1 MTSVDIA
8 EVEAAL
14 GKVRAFIALLEQNH
28 AQRDAAG
35 SGVVVG
41 GSSAASGQKVTTAQI
56 QEQLP
61 LIKRI
66 TARADADLAS
76 KMEVRHDAYSW
87 SYYSI
92 QEASQQLAGLLS
104 SLEEAEQILGPRGPK
119 LSAASL
125 HPWIWHAAVS
135 LWDNGYHREAVQ
147 AGATALFDQHLP
159 AKLEVPGPSS
169 AKDRVGQAFSTDPPS
184 PGKADPPWPGKP
196 RLLLDDYPEPSPNWT
211 SQHVGA
217 KFFGMRCAQLIR
229 NLATHTGAQPDE
241 QSALEQLAALSGL
254 ARLIDRA
261 KVVH

>member
-28 AQRDAAG
+28 AQWDAAG

-41 GSSAASGQKVTTAQI
+41 SSSAASGQKVTTAQI
-56 QEQLP
+56 QEQLR

-66 TARADADLAS
+66 AARADADLAS
-76 KMEVRHDAYSW
+76 KMEVRHGAYSW

-125 HPWIWHAAVS
+125 HPWIWNAAVS
-135 LWDNGYHREAVQ
+135 LWDNGYRREAVQ

-159 AKLEVPGPSS
+159 AKLAVPGPPSAKEPARGRLHPGLHASPRPTSSRPLACGNEFARAVPWHSPNAGGPNSS
-169 AKDRVGQAFSTDPPS
+169 AAGWRRA
-184 PGKADPPWPGKP
+184 
-196 RLLLDDYPEPSPNWT
+196 
-211 SQHVGA
+211 
-217 KFFGMRCAQLIR
+217 RCR
-229 NLATHTGAQPDE
+229 R
-241 QSALEQLAALSGL
+241 AA
-254 ARLIDRA
+254 R
-261 KVVH
+261 

>member
-28 AQRDAAG
+28 AQWDAAG

-41 GSSAASGQKVTTAQI
+41 SSSAASGQMVTTAQI

-61 LIKRI
+61 LMKRI
-66 TARADADLAS
+66 AARADADLAS
-76 KMEVRHDAYSW
+76 KMEVGHGAYSW

-119 LSAASL
+119 LSVASL
-125 HPWIWHAAVS
+125 HPWIWNAAVS
-135 LWDNGYHREAVQ
+135 LWDNGYRREAVQ

-159 AKLEVPGPSS
+159 AKLEVPGPPS

-184 PGKADPPWPGKP
+184 PGKP
-196 RLLLDDYPEPSPNWT
+196 RLRLDDYPEPSPNWT
-211 SQHVGA
+211 SQHEGA
-217 KFFGMRCAQLIR
+217 KFFGMGCAQLIR

>member
-8 EVEAAL
+8 DVEAAL
-14 GKVRAFIALLEQNH
+14 GKVRAFIALLDTNH
-28 AQRDAAG
+28 AQWDGAG

-41 GSSAASGQKVTTAQI
+41 SSSAAAGQTATTAQI

-61 LIKRI
+61 LIQRI
-66 TARADADLAS
+66 AARADADLAS
-76 KMEVRHDAYSW
+76 KMEVHHSAYGW
-87 SYYSI
+87 SFDSI
-92 QEASQQLAGLLS
+92 REASQQLAGLLS

-125 HPWIWHAAVS
+125 HPWIWNAAVS
-135 LWDNGYHREAVQ
+135 LWGSGYRREAVQ

-159 AKLEVPGPSS
+159 AKLGVPGSAS
-169 AKDRVGQAFSTDPPS
+169 AKDRVSQAFSTDPPS
-184 PGKADPPWPGKP
+184 PGKP
-196 RLLLDDYPEPSPNWT
+196 RLRLDDYPESSASWT
-211 SQHVGA
+211 SQHEGA
-217 KFFGMRCAQLIR
+217 KFFGMGCAQLIR
-229 NLATHTGAQPDE
+229 NLATHSGVQPDE